1 MEFLARSN
9 GLGRAAI
16 GAALIAAP
24 ALVTQGWLGDDA
36 RTDAARV
43 LGRALGARDAAL
55 GLGLVQALS
64 SGGSARPWLQAAAL
78 ADAVDASATLLAWK
92 RLPPAGRAG
101 VLALAAGSAVQC
113 ALLATRL
120 K

>member
-1 MEFLARSN
+1 MN
-9 GLGRAAI
+9 GIGRAAI
-16 GAALIAAP
+16 GAALLAAP

-55 GLGLVQALS
+55 GLGLVGALAT
-64 SGGSARPWLQAAAL
+64 GKRGAAQPWLQAAAL
-78 ADAVDASATLLAWK
+78 ADAVDAAATLLAWK

-101 VLALAAGSAVQC
+101 VLALAAGSAIQC
-113 ALLATRL
+113 AVLAGQV